1 MVGVMFVVGQGGL
14 VRIVLPRLGE
24 RRAILLGLFVSAVVV
39 VLYGSVPQ
47 GWMIYPVMV
56 LALLGWT
63 IAQPATMG
71 VMSRTLP
78 ANEQGLLQ
86 GGIAS
91 VNSLTAVVG
100 PPVWTSIFAYF
111 VSPAAPVVVPGAAF
125 DGAALVFLIALAVAA
140 RTLPAEHVES
150 AVVANTG
157 T

>member
-1 MVGVMFVVGQGGL
+1 
-14 VRIVLPRLGE
+14 
-24 RRAILLGLFVSAVVV
+24 
-39 VLYGSVPQ
+39 
-47 GWMIYPVMV
+47 
-56 LALLGWT
+56 
-63 IAQPATMG
+63 MG

-111 VSPAAPVVVPGAAF
+111 IGPAAPVVIPGAAF
-125 DGAALVFLIALAVAA
+125 DGAALVFLIALVVAA
-140 RTLPAEHVES
+140 RTLPAERMGGM
-150 AVVANTG
+150 ALDNTG